1 MLRVI
6 EHLLN
11 EHLLNSCNWRY
22 VLDALWA
29 ERNLAAVVRTLPR
42 VASLH
47 EIVGSIYYLVLIY

>member
-1 MLRVI
+1 MLRVMMLRVI
-6 EHLLN
+6 